1 VDPLPAVERQTGDVI
16 STRHARELREAG
28 VIWTPASGDAFQ
40 LEGGEFEGDVFTVS
54 DMTIEAHHYPTGT
67 VLGFNGTTE
76 WALDS
81 VALDDAL
88 WLPRE
93 EQLRE
98 LLRGAFRS
106 LERIP
111 EGAGARYRVTTE
123 RAGLVTVFEAEDAT
137 EAYGEALLALVRA
150 AA

>member
-1 VDPLPAVERQTGDVI
+1 MI
-16 STRHARELREAG
+16 STTLARALRDAG
-28 VIWTPASGDAFQ
+28 LVWTPASGDAFQ
-40 LEGGEFEGDVFTVS
+40 IAGGEFEGDVFTVS
-54 DMTIEAHHYPTGT
+54 DMTIEPHHYPTGT

-98 LLRGAFRS
+98 LLRGSFRF
-106 LERIP
+106 LEREALP
-111 EGAGARYRVTTE
+111 EGGVVYRVVIE
-123 RAGLVTVFEAEDAT
+123 LGGEVRAFDSDDAT
-137 EAYGEALLALVRA
+137 EAYGEALLALIRA
-150 AA
+150 AS